1 MKYKEQTS
9 IKWED
14 RNPYIYFGIDGFDI
28 PAEKIN
34 LCTKNLFNRDI
45 IVPEENATTEVS
57 LCYREEENRF
67 NLVSMNKN
75 HYLTEKDL
83 QKPFI
88 SYKDYEERVKKFKNE
103 K

>member
-75 HYLTEKDL
+75 HYLTEKALNRDL
-83 QKPFI
+83 KT
-88 SYKDYEERVKKFKNE
+88 EREILE